1 MRLFVAVD
9 LDDETRAAAG
19 RITDVLRSE
28 LARSA
33 STATVTWVNPDRMH
47 LTLQFIGEVSEAI
60 AHDVAGRLRSG
71 FDMSP
76 FELSF
81 GAVGIFPPSGR
92 PRVIWLGVERGMEPL
107 AALQLQMVR
116 RLDGVPFRRESRE
129 FSPHLTLGRV
139 KDGATRADRD
149 RIASARV
156 AGAGRCIVEHV
167 TLYQSR
173 LSPRGPSYTP
183 VLVTPLVQER
193 HT

>member
-19 RITDVLRSE
+19 RIVDALRSE

-33 STATVTWVNPDRMH
+33 SAATVTWVNPDRMH

-71 FDMSP
+71 FYMSP

-107 AALQLQMVR
+107 AALQLQVVR
-116 RLDGVPFRRESRE
+116 SLDGVPFRRESRE
-129 FSPHLTLGRV
+129 FSPHLTLGRI

-149 RIASARV
+149 RIARARV
-156 AGAGRCIVEHV
+156 GGAGRCIVEHV